1 MAGTEKNLGPAF
13 PGVGATR
20 NPSQLPPGARAM
32 MGVPVTGVQP
42 NVRPSSNDTP
52 SGKR

>member
-1 MAGTEKNLGPAF
+1 MAGTEKNLGPAM

-32 MGVPVTGVQP
+32 MGVPTAALGGGK
-42 NVRPSSNDTP
+42 RPSSNNTV
-52 SGKR
+52 SGGR